1 MSNELQ
7 PGWAHCSVGKAFR
20 SFGGGTPNRS
30 TSAYWKGSIPWLSS
44 GDIKTERIHSASEF
58 ITRTGLE
65 NSSSSLCRPGSVLV
79 VVRSGVL
86 KHTLPVA
93 VLECEAAINQD
104 IKCFDSGCSELN
116 EWLSLALR
124 ASAND
129 ILALNREGTTVQ
141 SVKYETLKE
150 FDLAIPPPVEQ
161 KRILAKVGKLLGQVE
176 TCQQR
181 LARIPALLKR
191 FRQAILAAAC
201 SGRLT
206 ADWREGNHRI
216 QTATELLR
224 AFQVEQ
230 KTTKKRA
237 GRLWGAGEV
246 PQLTDEELEGL
257 PSTWVWTKVG
267 ALGYDSADAVQV
279 GPMSMQSR
287 DFTEKGV
294 PVLNVGCVQLNGF
307 DESKLDHMPTE
318 KADTFSRYKIAADDI
333 LFTRSGTVG
342 RCALATSRQDGWLMT
357 FHLLRVRPNPGKCLP
372 KYLLFV
378 LQGSSNVLRQTTG
391 AAIGSTRA
399 GFNTRLLAE
408 LDVPLPPFGE
418 QQEIVHRV
426 ESLFALVDRL
436 EARFAGAQKRVNS
449 ITQAILAKAFR
460 GELVPTEFELA
471 KAEGRSFESAE
482 ELLERIG
489 RNGRRSE
496 LKKATINPTRR
507 KVVHTNSKKT
517 K

>member
-1 MSNELQ
+1 MIDELPRGWVRTTIGDVADSMKNGLYKPASSYADNGIACLRMYNIDAGKIVWKNIKRMKLAAEEVRQ
-7 PGWAHCSVGKAFR
+7 FGLLPGDLLVNRVNSRELVGKA
-20 SFGGGTPNRS
+20 
-30 TSAYWKGSIPWLSS
+30 AVIPR
-44 GDIKTERIHSASEF
+44 DTETCVFESKNIRL
-58 ITRTGLE
+58 RL
-65 NSSSSLCRPGSVLV
+65 RRDLV
-79 VVRSGVL
+79 C
-86 KHTLPVA
+86 P
-93 VLECEAAINQD
+93 
-104 IKCFDSGCSELN
+104 ELVN
-116 EWLSLALR
+116 
-124 ASAND
+124 
-129 ILALNREGTTVQ
+129 
-141 SVKYETLKE
+141 Y
-150 FDLAIPPPVEQ
+150 
-161 KRILAKVGKLLGQVE
+161 KLLLSGSQHFTHNAQQVVGMASISQPQIAAFE
-176 TCQQR
+176 LFLPPLAEQRRIVAKLEKLLTQVNACQAR
-181 LARIPALLKR
+181 LSRIPVLLKR
-191 FRQAILAAAC
+191 FRQSALAAAC

-206 ADWREGNHRI
+206 ADWREGNHHI

-224 AFQVEQ
+224 AFPVEQ

-267 ALGYDSADAVQV
+267 ELGYDSADAVQV

-318 KADTFSRYKIAADDI
+318 KADSFSRYKIAADDI

-418 QQEIVHRV
+418 QQEIVHRI
-426 ESLFALVDRL
+426 ESLFALADRL
-436 EARFAGAQKRVNS
+436 EARFAEAQKRVNS
-449 ITQAILAKAFR
+449 ITQSILAKAFR
-460 GELVPTEFELA
+460 GELVPTEAELA
-471 KAEGRSFESAE
+471 KSEGRSFESAE
-482 ELLERIG
+482 ELLTRI
-489 RNGRRSE
+489 
-496 LKKATINPTRR
+496 RR
-507 KVVHTNSKKT
+507 KAHSQKMKQKAEPKLHRT
-517 K
+517 